1 MRILTTYF
9 NKWLQCKYI
18 WSTLNFNHFGAF
30 EEKGPLNLIYNFFI
44 GFSSYGILSQRVKK
58 QIRMLL
64 MYLLFVLK
72 GMRSKYIGHII
83 CYTMVHKGSNCQIC
97 PKFRACYHQPPPPSH
112 IPDISS
118 FPMVYDRWCCFLVE
132 GWHKF
137 WSLCCYS
144 TSLNTDISFP
154 MTVI

>member
-9 NKWLQCKYI
+9 NTWLQCKYI

-58 QIRMLL
+58 QIKMLL

-83 CYTMVHKGSNCQIC
+83 CYTMVLVTTSS
-97 PKFRACYHQPPPPSH
+97 PPPLA
-112 IPDISS
+112 I
-118 FPMVYDRWCCFLVE
+118 FLIFQVFQWYMI
-132 GWHKF
+132 GDVVF
-137 WSLCCYS
+137 WWKVDSNFGHFAATLQ
-144 TSLNTDISFP
+144 
-154 MTVI
+154 V